1 MGYRWRVEMFGGSS
15 VGRRIVDRL
24 RWSVPWGGPSR
35 PYLSV
40 LTVLTRRLSE
50 DEVELI
56 VSRSMNGAET
66 FIDDATIGTLIM
78 EITQELPL
86 PGDVA
91 RVRARMIRLSP
102 PT

>member
-1 MGYRWRVEMFGGSS
+1 MKTLGGSII
-15 VGRRIVDRL
+15 GRRLVDRL
-24 RWSVPWGGPSR
+24 WWSLPWGGPNR

-56 VSRSMNGAET
+56 ASRSMNGADT
-66 FIDDATIGTLIM
+66 LIDDATLGTLIM

-91 RVRARMIRLSP
+91 RVRARMIQLSP
-102 PT
+102 PTV